1 MSGMFSKPNVMPVVP
16 PPAPRPI
23 RMPNEND
30 PTMIEAAK
38 RTREA
43 AMKRTGR
50 MSTMLTDATQ
60 ESVGAASQKLGA

>member
-1 MSGMFSKPNVMPVVP
+1 MSGLFSKPNVMPAT
-16 PPAPRPI
+16 PAPAARPI

-30 PTMIEAAK
+30 PMMMEAAK

-43 AMKRTGR
+43 AMRRTGR

-60 ESVGAASQKLGA
+60 DVGGAQKLGG